1 MNRYDW
7 YPGDFLR
14 DTVALTLGQDA
25 AYRRL
30 LDAYYSSELPIADEE
45 KFLVVRCR
53 SKADEKITQ
62 WVLNRFFSR
71 EEIDGKTVWI
81 HAKCEREIAKARK
94 RIEASRVNGGKGGRP
109 RKDSLPETQRVNPR
123 LTQTEPTSN
132 LGRKLP
138 SPSPSPSDQPNRLI
152 SKSDEPFKLPN
163 DWDPGYDVL
172 ACTSVPRWAHP
183 ELLSRFR
190 GYHCNQGTER
200 TQVNWVQSYV
210 RRAQSEWQGPRR
222 PEKPS
227 DPEAERAQRLAAA
240 KASQERASEAMRAL
254 VDAGAA
260 KAANANLRSLS
271 ALKEGIG

>member
-1 MNRYDW
+1 MSWFRIEGRMPHHRKIAPLSDSAFRLHITAGCW
-7 YPGDFLR
+7 SVEERTEGMIPADIPQTLPSAPRGAALRKVIAQLLERGVWDEMPGGYQLHDFL
-14 DTVALTLGQDA
+14 DYNMSNAQ
-25 AYRRL
+25 
-30 LDAYYSSELPIADEE
+30 AD
-45 KFLVVRCR
+45 
-53 SKADEKITQ
+53 
-62 WVLNRFFSR
+62 
-71 EEIDGKTVWI
+71 
-81 HAKCEREIAKARK
+81 AKARAGRAGGK
-94 RIEASRVNGGKGGRP
+94 QSGKQRRSKNEASASLVLEQKRTTP
-109 RKDSLPETQRVNPR
+109 QAESETDSE
-123 LTQTEPTSN
+123 
-132 LGRKLP
+132 
-138 SPSPSPSDQPNRLI
+138 DQPDRLI

-190 GYHCNQGTER
+190 GYHCNHGTER

-260 KAANANLRSLS
+260 KAANANTRSLS